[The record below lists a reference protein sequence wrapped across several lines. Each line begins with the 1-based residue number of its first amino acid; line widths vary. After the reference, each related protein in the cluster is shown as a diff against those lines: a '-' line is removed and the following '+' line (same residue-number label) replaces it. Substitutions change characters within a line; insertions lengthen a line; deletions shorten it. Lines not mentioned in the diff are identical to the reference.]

1 MNQVTRMRWRR
12 HRLSRTDQAA
22 LRRVAENLFPMT
34 TLARSAGP
42 AAVEVDETIDLPE
55 LPESSLGKAATL
67 LRVAAQVEHALM
79 VQYLYAG
86 YSFSPAAQ
94 REIADVAIEEMS
106 HLMTVQNLLRCIG
119 EKPYLHRQDDGADV
133 SEDERLFPFDFRL
146 EPLSHLSLA
155 KYVAAE
161 SPAAVP
167 EGVDPA
173 VMAHI
178 VHLATEAAH
187 EPVERVGTVYALLGV
202 VFGTPQLL
210 LELAAAGDPWYVLVN
225 QLAAEAA
232 TFYTGGRE
240 ALHLPD
246 SAFDPVS
253 VPGQASDPD
262 WDRSRVNLID
272 GSRMDEFQVHVVAS
286 RRDALEALR
295 FIGLQGEGPSPVA
308 GEAAH
313 FRRFYNLFIRFF
325 GANGLGTDRP
335 PGVQDVPAG
344 NRIILD
350 PNGSGES
357 AISHPTTVRWAR
369 LADLRYAVL
378 LGALERYLVAPV
390 DDRAFLRGWC
400 FAEMFALRK
409 LAGFLIQLP
418 RGVSAPSQVAAL
430 PFTVPAWLAT
440 GGGWPDLAAAFDESM
455 KIARGLQTEVDV
467 GTDQHRLL
475 VLLLA
480 SDERKLREATARAA
494 GTSVRTRTDVVRDV
508 LDWAAGVG
516 DPGHFGD
523 SPALPKGE
531 QSRFWNQQHDGFVK
545 VAISGQK
552 ITKPPAPGQD
562 APMIDMLRRK
572 LMPKDRPPLAPES
585 DEFRLVEQ
593 WVADGCP
600 DDTI

>member
-1 MNQVTRMRWRR
+1 MNQLTRIRWRR
-12 HRLSRTDQAA
+12 HRLSNTDKAA
-22 LRRVAENLFPMT
+22 LRRIAENLFPMS

-42 AAVEVDETIDLPE
+42 AAVEVDKTMDLPE

-86 YSFSPAAQ
+86 YSFAPTQ
-94 REIADVAIEEMS
+94 REIANVAIEEMS

-133 SEDERLFPFDFRL
+133 PEDERLFPFDFRL

-155 KYVAAE
+155 KYVVAE
-161 SPAAVP
+161 SPTAVP

-173 VMAHI
+173 VLAHI
-178 VHLATEAAH
+178 GDLATGKAH

-210 LELAAAGDPWYVLVN
+210 LELAATGDPWYVVVN

-232 TFYTGGRE
+232 PFYGGRE
-240 ALHLPD
+240 GLHLPD
-246 SAFDPVS
+246 SAFDPAS
-253 VPGQASDPD
+253 VPGQGSDQD
-262 WDRSRVNLID
+262 WDRSRVNSI
-272 GSRMDEFQVHVVAS
+272 DEFRVHVVAS

-295 FIGLQGEGPSPVA
+295 DIGLQGEGPSTVA
-308 GEAAH
+308 GETAH

-325 GANGLGTDRP
+325 GADGLGTDPP
-335 PGVQDVPAG
+335 PGVRDVPAG
-344 NRIILD
+344 SRIVLD

-357 AISHPTTVRWAR
+357 VISHPTTVQWAR
-369 LADLRYAVL
+369 LADLRYAIL
-378 LGALERYLVAPV
+378 LGALERYLLAPV

-400 FAEMFALRK
+400 FAEMFALSK
-409 LAGFLIQLP
+409 LAGFLLQLP
-418 RGVSAPSQVAAL
+418 RSVSAPPQVAAL

-440 GGGWPDLAAAFDESM
+440 GGQWPDLAAAFDESM
-455 KIARGLQTEVDV
+455 TIVRGLQTEVAA

-480 SDERKLREATARAA
+480 SDERKLQEATARAA
-494 GTSVRTRTDVVRDV
+494 DTSMHTRTDAVRDV
-508 LDWAAGVG
+508 LDWAAGAG

-523 SPALPKGE
+523 SPALPSGP
-531 QSRFWNQQHDGFVK
+531 QSRFWNQQHGGFVQ
-545 VAISGQK
+545 VAIFGEN
-552 ITKPPAPGQD
+552 ITTPPAPGED
-562 APMIDMLRRK
+562 APMIDMLRSQS
-572 LMPKDRPPLAPES
+572 MPQGRPPLAEES
-585 DEFRLVEQ
+585 EEFRLVER

-600 DDTI
+600 DDTV